1 MIADGCKRTPGAH
14 QAVQQPLCLTA
25 SVLPCKACPCGCLQE
40 DVLYIAMAGQH
51 QIWRHHVTTGV
62 TQVFS
67 GDGAERN
74 ANGGSGRTTSWAQPS
89 GLSLSADGRQL
100 WVADSESSS
109 IRSLALADGA
119 AKVCEVQLPLFRDPQ
134 EHQQTHR

>member
-1 MIADGCKRTPGAH
+1 M
-14 QAVQQPLCLTA
+14 
-25 SVLPCKACPCGCLQE
+25 
-40 DVLYIAMAGQH
+40 LYIAMAGQH
-51 QIWRHHVTTGV
+51 QIWRHYVATGV
-62 TQVFS
+62 TQNFS

-89 GLSLSADGRQL
+89 GVSLSADGLQL

-119 AKVCEVQLPLFRDPQ
+119 AKVCARSSWPTSARDPH
-134 EHQQTHR
+134 EHHQTHC